1 MKELA
6 EANGDEIMN
15 RYDGSTGLRLFMIAA
30 MGYSNDLSSIYGMM
44 KMGPEPINM
53 L

>member
-1 MKELA
+1 
-6 EANGDEIMN
+6 MN
-15 RYDGSTGLRLFMIAA
+15 RYDDSTGLRTMFMIAA
-30 MGYSNDLSSIYGMM
+30 MGDNNDLSSVYGMM